1 MIKFLLS
8 VLKRKIIVWH
18 YNYTKN
24 AHKKPF
30 YPYLKYNDSITN
42 TWYISPG
49 YKEHLNNCIDS
60 YVKKDYKDFF
70 IDVGANIG
78 LMTASNWEKFD
89 NLYCFEPNNLVFKI
103 LETNISISCNEKKVK
118 LFNVGLGLEKGK
130 YNLKIPKHNFG
141 GAFLE
146 ENNEYSDKTLLEKEG
161 FYVNE
166 IYNYI
171 TTEINIESGDFLNE
185 NVFNEF
191 KKEYKGVVK
200 IDVEGYELQ
209 ILELILNTINVSKVV
224 IIFENWQNLDKEI
237 IEKMIVK
244 NNFSSFKIKYIKWL
258 DSFFDKIKSKSIYS
272 NLICLDEN
280 ESYIPKKCD
289 VILEIEN

>member
-1 MIKFLLS
+1 M
-8 VLKRKIIVWH
+8 
-18 YNYTKN
+18 
-24 AHKKPF
+24 
-30 YPYLKYNDSITN
+30 
-42 TWYISPG
+42 
-49 YKEHLNNCIDS
+49 
-60 YVKKDYKDFF
+60 
-70 IDVGANIG
+70 
-78 LMTASNWEKFD
+78 
-89 NLYCFEPNNLVFKI
+89 
-103 LETNISISCNEKKVK
+103 
-118 LFNVGLGLEKGK
+118 EKGK

-146 ENNEYSDKTLLEKEG
+146 ENNEYSDETLLEKDG
-161 FYVNE
+161 FHVNE
-166 IYNYI
+166 IHNYI